1 VLNSTL
7 VFAASPDTIVK
18 KEYYKNGQVRIEVPY
33 VEEKKNGVVKEYYE
47 NGQIRKEIPYD
58 DNVINGIVLEYYP
71 DGALHTETVFTDGV
85 AGVTTIYRRR
95 IR

>member
-1 VLNSTL
+1 MLNGIL

-18 KEYYKNGQVRIEVPY
+18 KEYYKNGQIRIEVPY

-47 NGQIRKEIPYD
+47 NGQIRKETPYD
-58 DNVINGIVLEYYP
+58 DNVINGVVLEYYP
-71 DGALHTETVFTDGV
+71 DGALQCETVYMNGI
-85 AGVTTIYRRR
+85 AGMKTFYRRR